1 MKYLIILIV
10 LITSIKSLNAQTG
23 PEKVA
28 TELCKCS
35 KQYDFPKYITIINSN
50 DRAVIR
56 NNFEEMSEIVSQTK
70 ICARNNVKLTAQEGQ
85 RVPETEIAAA
95 LKANC
100 PEVDELY
107 VKFRTVRI
115 QFEKEE
121 EKKEIDARIAD
132 IDGFV
137 NAKQK
142 DSVAFYITEF
152 IYYHGRSDE
161 FIFDLIERYYQVG
174 DLENGNS
181 EAEILIE
188 GMSYEGYIYDAR
200 EDKTI
205 PMKEHVKT
213 KIIALAKKYKQQT
226 IVDFANSK
234 L

>member
-1 MKYLIILIV
+1 MKYLIILIG
-10 LITSIKSLNAQTG
+10 LITSIKSLSAQTG

-35 KQYDFPKYITIINSN
+35 KQYNYPKYIAIINSN
-50 DRAVIR
+50 DKATIRAK
-56 NNFEEMSEIVSQTK
+56 FEEMSEIISQTK
-70 ICARNNVKLTAQEGQ
+70 VCARNNVKLTAQEGQ

-121 EKKEIDARIAD
+121 EKKEIDARFAV

-137 NAKQK
+137 KTKQK
-142 DSVAFYITEF
+142 DSVAFYITDF

-188 GMSYEGYIYDAR
+188 GMSYEGYIYDTR

-213 KIIALAKKYKQQT
+213 KIVALAKKYKQQT
-226 IVDFANSK
+226 IVDSANSK

>member
-1 MKYLIILIV
+1 MRLLTILTVFLNLSII
-10 LITSIKSLNAQTG
+10 TFAQTG

-28 TELCKCS
+28 AELCKCS

-50 DRAVIR
+50 DKAAIRA
-56 NNFEEMSEIVSQTK
+56 NFEEMSEIISQTK
-70 ICARNNVKLTAQEGQ
+70 VCARNNVKLTAQEGQ

-121 EKKEIDARIAD
+121 EKKEIDARFAV

-137 NAKQK
+137 KAKQK
-142 DSVAFYITEF
+142 DSVAFYITDF
-152 IYYHGRSDE
+152 IYYYGRSDE

-174 DLENGNS
+174 DIENGNK

-188 GMSYEGYIYDAR
+188 GMSYEGYIYDSR

-213 KIIALAKKYKQQT
+213 KIIALAKKYKQQE
-226 IVDFANSK
+226 IVDLANSK